1 MRIASDKKSISS
13 RLVHSISV
21 RVNPAFDSYNQEAES
36 CSEQTYYR
44 NVCFLHD
51 YLGNTLSP
59 Q

>member
-1 MRIASDKKSISS
+1 MRIASDKKSLSS
-13 RLVHSISV
+13 RLVHSICV
-21 RVNPAFDSYNQEAES
+21 RVNPAFDSSDQEAES
-36 CSEQTYYR
+36 YNEQTYFR

>member
-1 MRIASDKKSISS
+1 MRIASDKKSLSS
-13 RLVHSISV
+13 RLVHSICV
-21 RVNPAFDSYNQEAES
+21 RVNPAFDSSNQAAES
-36 CSEQTYYR
+36 YNEQTYFR

>member
-1 MRIASDKKSISS
+1 MRIASDKKSLSS
-13 RLVHSISV
+13 RLVHSICV
-21 RVNPAFDSYNQEAES
+21 RVNPAFDSSNQEAES
-36 CSEQTYYR
+36 YNEQTYFR

>member
-1 MRIASDKKSISS
+1 MRIASDKKSLSS
-13 RLVHSISV
+13 RLVHSICV
-21 RVNPAFDSYNQEAES
+21 RVNPAFESSNQEAES
-36 CSEQTYYR
+36 YNEQTYFR